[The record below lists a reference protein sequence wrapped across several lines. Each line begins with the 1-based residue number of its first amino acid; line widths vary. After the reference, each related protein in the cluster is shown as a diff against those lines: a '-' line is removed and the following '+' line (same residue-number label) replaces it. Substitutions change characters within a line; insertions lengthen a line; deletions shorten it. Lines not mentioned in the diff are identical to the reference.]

1 MTVAVTEARR
11 ARPKRLAFVL
21 IPGFSLV
28 TLGCA
33 IEAFRMANERAATPP
48 FVCRML
54 GVGTRQVAT
63 NTGLVVTADDV
74 AGGPDPASGAPWD
87 IIFIISSLTSV
98 HFADA
103 RFAAWLRRMARAGV
117 AIAPLG
123 AATVLA
129 ARLGLL
135 DGYHCVTHWRLYG
148 EFFERFP
155 QVKLGRGLYCI
166 DRKRLTCAGGS
177 AAMDLGLTIVAEV
190 VPEPLATEFAEIAM
204 VPRIRAPTES
214 QRMSVQWRFGVHD
227 ERVARAVELMEA
239 NIEEPL
245 ALAAIARRAGL
256 SMRQLERLFHREL
269 AKGPQRHYLETRLR
283 VAHQLLNDS
292 NDAIITVALKCG
304 FADAA
309 HLTRAFRTV
318 LGTTPAAARAASRA
332 RTAHPD
338 EG

>member
-1 MTVAVTEARR
+1 MHAAATEPR
-11 ARPKRLAFVL
+11 APAPKRLAFVL

-33 IEAFRMANERAATPP
+33 IEAFRMANERSAAPP
-48 FVCRML
+48 FVCKTL
-54 GVGTRQVAT
+54 GVRARQIAT
-63 NTGLVVTADDV
+63 NTGLVVTADDL
-74 AGGPDPASGAPWD
+74 AGGDDRWD

-98 HFADA
+98 GFADA
-103 RFAAWLRRMARAGV
+103 RFSAWLRRMARTGV

-135 DGYHCVTHWRLYG
+135 DGYHCVTHWRLYS

-155 QVKLGRGLYCI
+155 KVMLGRGLYCI

-177 AAMDLGLTIVAEV
+177 AAMDLGLTIVAEAV
-190 VPEPLATEFAEIAM
+190 DEPLASELAEIAM

-239 NIEEPL
+239 NIEEPM
-245 ALAAIARRAGL
+245 ALVAIARRAGV
-256 SMRQLERLFHREL
+256 SMRQLERLFVRDL
-269 AKGPQRHYLETRLR
+269 AKRPQRHYIETRLR
-283 VAHQLLNDS
+283 IAHQLLSDS
-292 NDAIITVALKCG
+292 NDAITTIALKCG

-309 HLTRAFRTV
+309 HLTRAFRAV
-318 LGTTPAAARAASRA
+318 LGTTPAAARAASRT
-332 RTAHPD
+332 RIAHPD